1 MMNSRAFT
9 LIELLVVIAMI
20 VTLASMA
27 MPAIGPMIERGRSAE
42 CMGNLRQIGVAV
54 QQYVADHDY
63 RFPAIE
69 TEPPSLPPEV
79 EDPGT
84 ALEKLGPYGITKEIL
99 TCPSD
104 AAKNENY
111 AKHGASYLFSPVLQD
126 ETPASVKIYTRR
138 GTFQVSDIARL
149 TVASDIEAVHANGR
163 NYGLNV
169 LKADGRVEQR

>member
-1 MMNSRAFT
+1 MNSRGFT
-9 LIELLVVIAMI
+9 LIELLVVIAI
-20 VTLASMA
+20 IAFLASVA
-27 MPAIGPMIERGRSAE
+27 LPAIGPMIERGRSAK
-42 CMGNLRQIGVAV
+42 CVANLRQIGAAV
-54 QQYVADHDY
+54 QQYVADNDY

-84 ALEKLGPYGITKEIL
+84 ALEKLGPYGITKQVL

-104 AAKNENY
+104 AAKNKNY
-111 AKHGASYLFSPVLQD
+111 VKHGTSYHFSPVLQD
-126 ETPASVKIYTRR
+126 ETPASVKIYSRR
-138 GTFQVSDIARL
+138 GTFQISNIGRL
-149 TVASDIEAVHANGR
+149 TVASDIEAVHATGR

>member
-1 MMNSRAFT
+1 MNSRGFT
-9 LIELLVVIAMI
+9 LIELLVVIAI
-20 VTLASMA
+20 IAFLASMA
-27 MPAIGPMIERGRSAE
+27 LPAIGPMIERGRSAK
-42 CMGNLRQIGVAV
+42 CVGNLRQIGAAV
-54 QQYVADHDY
+54 QQYVADNDY

-84 ALEKLGPYGITKEIL
+84 ALEKLGPYGITEQVL
-99 TCPSD
+99 VCPSD
-104 AAKNENY
+104 AAKNKNY
-111 AKHGASYLFSPVLQD
+111 VKHGTSYHFSPVLQD

-138 GTFQVSDIARL
+138 GTFQISNIGRL
-149 TVASDIEAVHANGR
+149 TVASDIEAVHATGR

>member
-1 MMNSRAFT
+1 MNSRAFT
-9 LIELLVVIAMI
+9 LVELLVVIAI
-20 VTLASMA
+20 IAILASMA
-27 MPAIGPMIERGRSAE
+27 FPAVGPMIERGRSAK
-42 CMGNLRQIGVAV
+42 CLGNLRQIGAAV

-84 ALEKLGPYGITKEIL
+84 ALEKLGPYGITRASL
-99 TCPSD
+99 ACPSD
-104 AAKNENY
+104 VAKNNN
-111 AKHGASYLFSPVLQD
+111 AQKHGSSYLFSPVLQD
-126 ETPASVKIYTRR
+126 ETAAIVKIYTRR
-138 GTFQVSDIARL
+138 GIFEISNVGRL

-169 LKADGRVEQR
+169 LKADGRVIQR